1 MSRRLFLALLL
12 WLAPSWAG
20 GQAAEIHGEDSAFA
34 TPGVA
39 IVWGVLRG
47 ATEEETQVVLRIV
60 SPGSRWSHVGV
71 EGVDPF
77 TRARRPVVEPV
88 TLAGP
93 VDVSMPRAS
102 FADFPRRE
110 IMLYRSAEDARAGR
124 PGLTVYYL
132 GVPDTTPEFASAA
145 ALASYL
151 AARLTRLPPAP

>member
-1 MSRRLFLALLL
+1 VC
-12 WLAPSWAG
+12 LAPSGAG

-34 TPGVA
+34 AHGVA

-77 TRARRPVVEPV
+77 TRARRPVVEAQA
-88 TLAGP
+88 LAGA
-93 VDVSMPRAS
+93 VDVRMPRAS

-110 IMLYRSAEDARAGR
+110 VLLYRTGEDARARR
-124 PGLTVYYL
+124 PALTVYYL
-132 GVPDTTPEFASAA
+132 GVPDTTPELASEA
-145 ALASYL
+145 ALESSL
-151 AARLTRLPPAP
+151 AARLTRLPPRP